1 MTGGLFILR
10 SGEVTLNSLV
20 YVTDDLGVYV
30 TDDLGGKTHP
40 GVNAGQPLIQ
50 IRPQFTLYTCGTSSK
65 EGSTYSHRDIDK
77 VQRQKY
83 SSFYLIFKC

>member
-50 IRPQFTLYTCGTSSK
+50 IRPQFTLVGPVL
-65 EGSTYSHRDIDK
+65 RK
-77 VQRQKY
+77 VVPTATRY
-83 SSFYLIFKC
+83 